1 MYALIQAVFTVATL
15 ALTVPLFKSYQMH
28 TWFEVFKLSA
38 TVWNGGNYIFEVMP
52 RQAVAKSKKKEAEA
66 ANNNSSPQANL
77 QLDHDNDYG
86 LYRRAS
92 VEDLAE
98 SMVLLDNMKSAV
110 HMD

>member
-1 MYALIQAVFTVATL
+1 MYALIQAIFTVATL
-15 ALTVPLFKSYQMH
+15 ALTVPLFKSYRMH

-52 RQAVAKSKKKEAEA
+52 RQAVAKNKKKEET
-66 ANNNSSPQANL
+66 SSSQSNAQPNGEKNYAL
-77 QLDHDNDYG
+77 C
-86 LYRRAS
+86 RRAS

-110 HMD
+110 HID

>member
-1 MYALIQAVFTVATL
+1 MYVLIQAIFTVATL

-52 RQAVAKSKKKEAEA
+52 RQAVARSKKKEET
-66 ANNNSSPQANL
+66 SSSQSNAQQPNGDKNYAL
-77 QLDHDNDYG
+77 C
-86 LYRRAS
+86 RRAS

-110 HMD
+110 HID